1 MNLQQQ
7 IEKQRQKVEVARR
20 LWHHSAPS
28 VENLRHAKFLAE
40 VEELDRLKAEYKGMR
55 KQVSAG

>member
-1 MNLQQQ
+1 MDLLKQ
-7 IEKQRQKVEVARR
+7 IETQQHKVEVARK
-20 LWHHSAPS
+20 LWHHSVPS

-40 VEELDRLKAEYKGMR
+40 VEELDRLEAEYEGMR